1 MFFSES
7 QYVDD
12 QPPKQY
18 SGSIF
23 GMIGT
28 QTFGVGDSFD

>member
-7 QYVDD
+7 RYVDD
-12 QPPKQY
+12 KAPKEH
-18 SGSIF
+18 SGPIF
-23 GMIGT
+23 GMIGN